1 MTKMVQKDVFIN
13 ILKFI
18 NVGNLKKNTHCTLY
32 VLCILVSF
40 MFSYYYNFVRG
51 WRKCDA
57 FSSIFET
64 CYLYKGLLKGKNSD
78 VVVFFQW
85 RICTCTKAV
94 TTQRKQATEI
104 NKPLI
109 TWWQVKKFWSRT
121 FVLSPKMREALRIPP
136 SPFEI
141 LVNSLS

>member
-1 MTKMVQKDVFIN
+1 MVQKDVFIN

-78 VVVFFQW
+78 VVVFLSVENMYVYEGRDYSKETSDRDQ
-85 RICTCTKAV
+85 
-94 TTQRKQATEI
+94 QAFDNMVAGE
-104 NKPLI
+104 
-109 TWWQVKKFWSRT
+109 
-121 FVLSPKMREALRIPP
+121 
-136 SPFEI
+136 EI
-141 LVNSLS
+141 LVKNFCFKS

>member
-1 MTKMVQKDVFIN
+1 MKMVQKDVFIY

-78 VVVFFQW
+78 VVVFLSVENMYVYEG
-85 RICTCTKAV
+85 RDYSKE
-94 TTQRKQATEI
+94 TTDRDQQAFDNMVAGEE
-104 NKPLI
+104 
-109 TWWQVKKFWSRT
+109 
-121 FVLSPKMREALRIPP
+121 VLFKNFCFKS
-136 SPFEI
+136 
-141 LVNSLS
+141 

>member
-1 MTKMVQKDVFIN
+1 MVQKDVFIN

-40 MFSYYYNFVRG
+40 MFSYYYNFVSG

-78 VVVFFQW
+78 VVVFLSVENMYVYEGRDYSKETSDRDQ
-85 RICTCTKAV
+85 
-94 TTQRKQATEI
+94 QAFDNMVAGE
-104 NKPLI
+104 
-109 TWWQVKKFWSRT
+109 
-121 FVLSPKMREALRIPP
+121 
-136 SPFEI
+136 EI
-141 LVNSLS
+141 LDKNFCFKS

>member
-1 MTKMVQKDVFIN
+1 MVQKDVFIY

-32 VLCILVSF
+32 VLCILLSF

-78 VVVFFQW
+78 VVVFLSVENMYVYEG
-85 RICTCTKAV
+85 RDYSKE
-94 TTQRKQATEI
+94 TTDRDQQAFDNMVAGEE
-104 NKPLI
+104 
-109 TWWQVKKFWSRT
+109 
-121 FVLSPKMREALRIPP
+121 VLFKNFCFKS
-136 SPFEI
+136 
-141 LVNSLS
+141 